1 MLERTSSAAVGT
13 ADPGITARRAVVA
26 ALNAATMA
34 GLLWLAAAA
43 LSPGGYG
50 FLDCMLLG
58 LFAVTLPWTV
68 VGFWNAMIGLWIMQ
82 FTRDPIALVFPAAA
96 RVTGDE
102 AVTASIAILVCIRNE
117 TPDRVLRNL
126 EPMLSGLVEAK
137 MADRFHVYV
146 LSDTSDPAIAAAE
159 EERFGA
165 LTRKW
170 QSGIGLTYRRRARNT
185 GFKAGNI
192 RDFCDRWGGR
202 HDFAV
207 TLDADSFMT
216 TQGILQLVR
225 IMQADPALG
234 ILQSLVIG
242 MPSTSAFARIFQF
255 GMRLGM
261 RSYTIGSAWWQ
272 GDCGP
277 YWGHNAIL
285 RLAPFMAHCTLPV
298 LPARGVLGG
307 HVLSHDQIEAVL
319 MRRAGYQVRVL
330 PDERLGWEENPPTL
344 IEFIRRDLR
353 WCQGNLQYWRFL
365 FLPGLKPVSR
375 FQLAIALLMFLGSPA
390 WILLLLLGSAAVA
403 RSGDPAAV
411 LRADFGWMLLLS
423 LLAMWFA
430 PKIATAIDVL
440 ARPELRRA
448 FGGTARFAAGLLIE
462 TAFFLLLSP
471 ILWFCHSLFLT
482 GLVFG
487 RTTGWTGQTR
497 DDHSVPVGLAWRK
510 LWPAT
515 VTGLATLGVLA
526 ATVPA
531 AIPYACLIAAGLAL
545 AIPFAVLTASP
556 AFGRTLVRR
565 QLVRLPEETDP
576 PPALR
581 ALALPA
587 LDPAQVPARPGT
599 TMLAGMRG
607 ARGVVRSLRIYYGG
621 YYGGRRRRTAMDR
634 LYRRFIEPGDLVFDI
649 GAHVGDR
656 IAAFRR
662 LGARVVAVEP
672 QPLLVKT
679 LKLLYGRDR
688 SVVIEPAAV
697 GRELGELVLKINLDN
712 PTVST
717 ASDAFIRAAQR
728 APGWQHEQWIDR
740 IAVPMTTLDA
750 LIARHGMPA
759 FIKIDVEGYEAEAL
773 AGLMGPVAALSFE
786 FTTIQREIALAC
798 LERCGALGY
807 ARFNAAIGEEQI
819 FAFAEWRS
827 RDEIAAWIRAL
838 PPAANSGDIY
848 AAMG

>member
-1 MLERTSSAAVGT
+1 MLERTSSAAVGA

-26 ALNAATMA
+26 TLNAATVA
-34 GLLWLAAAA
+34 ALLWLAAAA

-50 FLDCMLLG
+50 LLDCMLLG

-82 FTRDPIALVFPAAA
+82 FSRDPIALVFPAAA

-126 EPMLSGLVEAK
+126 EPTLSGLVEAK
-137 MADRFHVYV
+137 TADRFHVYV

-192 RDFCDRWGGR
+192 RDFCDRWGAR

-390 WILLLLLGSAAVA
+390 WIVLLLLGSAAVA

-411 LRADFGWMLLLS
+411 LRAEFGWMLLLS

-448 FGGTARFAAGLLIE
+448 FGGTARFVAGLLIE

-487 RTTGWTGQTR
+487 RATGWTGQTR

-531 AIPYACLIAAGLAL
+531 AIPYAGLIAAGLAL

-556 AFGRTLVRR
+556 AFGRALVRWK
-565 QLVRLPEETDP
+565 LVRLPEETDP

-587 LDPAQVPARPGT
+587 LDPAQVPARAGT
-599 TMLAGMRG
+599 TMLARMRA

-621 YYGGRRRRTAMDR
+621 RRRRAAMDR

-697 GRELGELVLKINLDN
+697 GCNQGELVLKLNLDN

-717 ASDAFIRAAQR
+717 ASDAFIRAAQH
-728 APGWQHEQWIDR
+728 APGWQNERWIDR

-773 AGLMGPVAALSFE
+773 AGLTGPVAALSFE

-807 ARFNAAIGEEQI
+807 ARFNAAIGEAQI
-819 FAFAEWRS
+819 FAFAQWRS

>member
-1 MLERTSSAAVGT
+1 MLERTSSAAVGA
-13 ADPGITARRAVVA
+13 ADPGIGARRAVVA
-26 ALNAATMA
+26 VLNAATMA
-34 GLLWLAAAA
+34 ALLWLAAAA

-50 FLDCMLLG
+50 FVDWLLLA
-58 LFAVTLPWTV
+58 LFAVVLPWTV
-68 VGFWNAMIGLWIMQ
+68 VGFWNAVIGLLIMRLA
-82 FTRDPIALVFPAAA
+82 RDPVGLVFPAAA
-96 RVTGDE
+96 RVRGDE
-102 AVTASIAILVCIRNE
+102 AVTASTAILVCIRNE
-117 TPDRVLRNL
+117 MPDRVVRNL
-126 EPMLSGLVEAK
+126 EPMLRGLAEAK
-137 MADRFHVYV
+137 VAGRFHVYV
-146 LSDTSDPAIAAAE
+146 LSDTSDPTIAAAE

-165 LTRKW
+165 LARTW
-170 QSGIGLTYRRRARNT
+170 QRDIGLTYRRRARNT

-202 HDFAV
+202 HDFAL

-216 TQGILQLVR
+216 TRGMLQLVR
-225 IMQADPALG
+225 IMQAAPTLG
-234 ILQSLVIG
+234 ILQSLVVG

-285 RLAPFMAHCTLPV
+285 RLAPFMAHCALPV

-319 MRRAGYQVRVL
+319 MRRAGYEVRVL
-330 PDERLGWEENPPTL
+330 PDETLGWEENPPTL

-365 FLPGLKPVSR
+365 FLPGLAPVSR

-440 ARPELRRA
+440 AKPELRRA
-448 FGGTARFAAGLLIE
+448 FGGAARFAAGLLIE
-462 TAFFLLLSP
+462 TVFFLLLSP

-482 GLVFG
+482 ELLFG
-487 RTTGWTGQTR
+487 RATGWTGQTR
-497 DDHSVPVGLAWRK
+497 DDHSVPLGLAARN

-556 AFGRTLVRR
+556 AFGRALVR
-565 QLVRLPEETDP
+565 QKLVRLPEETDP
-576 PPALR
+576 PLALR

-599 TMLAGMRG
+599 TMFAGMRA
-607 ARGVVRSLRIYYGG
+607 ARGVLRSLRIYYGSWQ
-621 YYGGRRRRTAMDR
+621 RHAAMDR
-634 LYRRFIEPGDLVFDI
+634 LYAGFIEPGDLVFDI

-656 IAAFRR
+656 VAAFRR

-688 SVVIEPAAV
+688 SVVIEPVAV
-697 GRELGELVLKINLDN
+697 GRDQGELVLKLNLDN

-717 ASDAFIRAAQR
+717 ASDAFIRAARR
-728 APGWQHEQWIDR
+728 APGWQGEQWIDR

-750 LIARHGMPA
+750 LIARHRTPA
-759 FIKIDVEGYEAEAL
+759 FVKIDVEGYEAEAL
-773 AGLMGPVAALSFE
+773 AGLTGPVAALSFE
-786 FTTIQREIALAC
+786 FTTIQREVALVC
-798 LERCGALGY
+798 LERCAALGY

-827 RDEIAAWIRAL
+827 REEIAAWIRAL

>member
-1 MLERTSSAAVGT
+1 MLERTSSAAVGA
-13 ADPGITARRAVVA
+13 ADPGIGARRAVVA
-26 ALNAATMA
+26 VLNAATMA
-34 GLLWLAAAA
+34 ALLWLAAAA

-50 FLDCMLLG
+50 LLDWTLLG
-58 LFAVTLPWTV
+58 LFAVILPWTV
-68 VGFWNAMIGLWIMQ
+68 VGFWNAVIGLCIMRLA
-82 FTRDPIALVFPAAA
+82 RDPVALVFPAAA
-96 RVTGDE
+96 RITGDE
-102 AVTASIAILVCIRNE
+102 AVTASTAILVCIRNE
-117 TPDRVLRNL
+117 MPDRVVRNL
-126 EPMLSGLVEAK
+126 EPMLRGLVEAK
-137 MADRFHVYV
+137 VAGRFHVYV
-146 LSDTSDPAIAAAE
+146 LSDTSDPTIAAAE
-159 EERFGA
+159 EKNFGA
-165 LTRKW
+165 LARTW
-170 QSGIGLTYRRRARNT
+170 QPHIGLTYRRRARNT

-192 RDFCDRWGGR
+192 RDFCDRWGGQ
-202 HDFAV
+202 HDFAL

-216 TQGILQLVR
+216 TPGMLQLVR
-225 IMQADPALG
+225 IMQAAPTLG
-234 ILQSLVIG
+234 ILQSLVVG

-285 RLAPFMAHCTLPV
+285 RLAPFMADCRLPV
-298 LPARGVLGG
+298 LPAQGVLGG

-319 MRRAGYQVRVL
+319 MRRAGYEVRVL
-330 PDERLGWEENPPTL
+330 PDETLGWEENPPTL

-365 FLPGLKPVSR
+365 FLPGLAPVSR

-390 WILLLLLGSAAVA
+390 WILLLLLGSATVA

-411 LRADFGWMLLLS
+411 LRADFGWMLLLG

-440 ARPELRRA
+440 AKPELRRA

-487 RTTGWTGQTR
+487 RAAGWSGQTR
-497 DDHSVPVGLAWRK
+497 DDHSVPVGLALGK

-515 VTGLATLGVLA
+515 ATGLATLGVLA

-556 AFGRTLVRR
+556 AFGRALVR
-565 QLVRLPEETDP
+565 QKLVRLPEETDP

-587 LDPAQVPARPGT
+587 LDPAQVPARPGMGT
-599 TMLAGMRG
+599 LAGMRA
-607 ARGVVRSLRIYYGG
+607 ARGVLRSLRIYYGS
-621 YYGGRRRRTAMDR
+621 RQRHAAMDR
-634 LYRRFIEPGDLVFDI
+634 LYGGFIEPGDLVFDI

-688 SVVIEPAAV
+688 SVVIEPVAV
-697 GRELGELVLKINLDN
+697 GRDQGELVLKLNLDN

-717 ASDAFIRAAQR
+717 ASDAFIRAARR
-728 APGWQHEQWIDR
+728 APGWQGEQWIDR

-759 FIKIDVEGYEAEAL
+759 FVKIDVEGYEAEAL
-773 AGLMGPVAALSFE
+773 AGLRDPVAALSFE
-786 FTTIQREIALAC
+786 FTTIQREVALVC
-798 LERCGALGY
+798 LERCAALGY

-827 RDEIAAWIRAL
+827 REEIAAWIRAL

>member
-1 MLERTSSAAVGT
+1 MLELTSSAAVGA

-26 ALNAATMA
+26 ALNALTMA
-34 GLLWLAAAA
+34 ALLWLAAAA
-43 LSPGGYG
+43 LAPGGYG
-50 FLDCMLLG
+50 VLDCALLA
-58 LFAVTLPWTV
+58 LFAIILPWTV
-68 VGFWNAMIGLWIMQ
+68 VGFWNAVIGLVIMRLV
-82 FTRDPIALVFPAAA
+82 RDPVALVFPAAA
-96 RVTGDE
+96 RVRGDE
-102 AVTASIAILVCIRNE
+102 AITASTAILVCIRNE
-117 TPDRVLRNL
+117 MPDRVVRNL
-126 EPMLSGLVEAK
+126 GPMLGGLVEAQV
-137 MADRFHVYV
+137 AGRFHVYV
-146 LSDTSDPAIAAAE
+146 LSDTSDSAIAAAE
-159 EERFGA
+159 EKNFGA
-165 LTRKW
+165 LAQKW
-170 QSGIGLTYRRRARNT
+170 QSEIGLTYRRRARNT

-192 RDFCDRWGGR
+192 RDFCNRWGER

-216 TQGILQLVR
+216 AQGILQLVR
-225 IMQADPALG
+225 IMQADPTLG

-285 RLAPFMAHCTLPV
+285 RLAPFMAHCALPV
-298 LPARGVLGG
+298 LPARSALGG

-330 PDERLGWEENPPTL
+330 PDETLGWEENPPTL

-353 WCQGNLQYWRFL
+353 WCQGNMQYWRFL
-365 FLPGLKPVSR
+365 LLPGLAPVSR

-390 WILLLLLGSAAVA
+390 WILLLLLGTAMVA
-403 RSGDPAAV
+403 LAGDPAAV

-440 ARPELRRA
+440 TRPALRRA

-487 RTTGWTGQTR
+487 RAAGWTGQTR
-497 DDHSVPVGLAWRK
+497 EDHSVPLGLAARN

-515 VTGLATLGVLA
+515 ATGLATLGVLA

-545 AIPFAVLTASP
+545 AIPFAVITASP
-556 AFGRTLVRR
+556 AFGRALARLE
-565 QLVRLPEETDP
+565 LVRLPEETDP

-587 LDPAQVPARPGT
+587 LDPVEIPARPGT
-599 TMLAGMRG
+599 AILGMRA
-607 ARGVVRSLRIYYGG
+607 ARGVLRSLRL
-621 YYGGRRRRTAMDR
+621 YYGGRRRHVAMDR
-634 LYRRFIEPGDLVFDI
+634 LYAGFIGPGDLVFDI

-662 LGARVVAVEP
+662 LGARVVAAEP

-688 SVVIEPAAV
+688 KVAIEPIAV
-697 GRELGELVLKINLDN
+697 GRDQGELVLKLNLDN
-712 PTVST
+712 PTVSS
-717 ASDAFIRAAQR
+717 ASDAFIRAAR
-728 APGWQHEQWIDR
+728 DAPGWQGEQWVDR
-740 IAVPMTTLDA
+740 TTVPMITLDA
-750 LIARHGMPA
+750 LIARHGVPA
-759 FIKIDVEGYEAEAL
+759 FVKIDVEGYEAEAL
-773 AGLMGPVAALSFE
+773 AGLSRPVAALSFE
-786 FTTIQREIALAC
+786 FTTIQREIALVC
-798 LERCGALGY
+798 LEHCGALGY
-807 ARFNAAIGEEQI
+807 AKFNAAIGEEQI
-819 FAFAEWRS
+819 FAFADWRS
-827 RDEIAAWIRAL
+827 REEIAAWIRAL
-838 PPAANSGDIY
+838 PLAANSGDIY
-848 AAMG
+848 AAMA

>member
-1 MLERTSSAAVGT
+1 M
-13 ADPGITARRAVVA
+13 
-26 ALNAATMA
+26 
-34 GLLWLAAAA
+34 
-43 LSPGGYG
+43 
-50 FLDCMLLG
+50 
-58 LFAVTLPWTV
+58 
-68 VGFWNAMIGLWIMQ
+68 
-82 FTRDPIALVFPAAA
+82 
-96 RVTGDE
+96 
-102 AVTASIAILVCIRNE
+102 
-117 TPDRVLRNL
+117 TP
-126 EPMLSGLVEAK
+126 
-137 MADRFHVYV
+137 
-146 LSDTSDPAIAAAE
+146 
-159 EERFGA
+159 
-165 LTRKW
+165 
-170 QSGIGLTYRRRARNT
+170 
-185 GFKAGNI
+185 
-192 RDFCDRWGGR
+192 
-202 HDFAV
+202 
-207 TLDADSFMT
+207 
-216 TQGILQLVR
+216 QGILQLVR
-225 IMQADPALG
+225 IMQKNHALG

-277 YWGHNAIL
+277 FWGHNAIL
-285 RLAPFMAHCTLPV
+285 RLAPFMAHCRLPV
-298 LPARGVLGG
+298 LPGRGVLGG

-319 MRRAGYQVRVL
+319 MRRAGYDVRVL
-330 PDERLGWEENPPTL
+330 PDETLGWEENPPTL

-365 FLPGLKPVSR
+365 FLPGLAPVSR

-390 WILLLLLGSAAVA
+390 WILLLLLGTAMVA

-440 ARPELRRA
+440 TRPALRRA

-487 RTTGWTGQTR
+487 RATGWTGQTR
-497 DDHSVPVGLAWRK
+497 DDHSVPLGLAARN

-515 VTGLATLGVLA
+515 ATGLATLGVLA

-556 AFGRTLVRR
+556 AFGRALVRLK
-565 QLVRLPEETDP
+565 LVRLPEETEP
-576 PPALR
+576 PPVLR

-599 TMLAGMRG
+599 TMFAGMR
-607 ARGVVRSLRIYYGG
+607 AVRGVLRSLRIYYGN
-621 YYGGRRRRTAMDR
+621 RRRRAAMDR
-634 LYRRFIEPGDLVFDI
+634 LYARFIAPGDLVFDI

-672 QPLLVKT
+672 QPLLIKT

-688 SVVIEPAAV
+688 SVVIEPVAV
-697 GRELGELVLKINLDN
+697 GCDQGELVLKLNLDN

-717 ASDAFIRAAQR
+717 ASDAFIRAARR
-728 APGWQHEQWIDR
+728 APGWQGEQWIDR
-740 IAVPMTTLDA
+740 IAVPMTTLAA
-750 LIARHGMPA
+750 LIARHGVPA
-759 FIKIDVEGYEAEAL
+759 FIKIDVEGFEAEAL
-773 AGLMGPVAALSFE
+773 AGLTHPVAALSFE
-786 FTTIQREIALAC
+786 FTTIQREVALAC
-798 LERCGALGY
+798 LERCAALGY
-807 ARFNAAIGEEQI
+807 ARFNAAIGEEQVL
-819 FAFAEWRS
+819 AFADWRS
-827 RDEIAAWIRAL
+827 REEIAAWIRGL

-848 AAMG
+848 ATMG

>member
-1 MLERTSSAAVGT
+1 MLERTSSATVGA
-13 ADPGITARRAVVA
+13 ADPGISTRRAIVA

-34 GLLWLAAAA
+34 ALSWLAAAA

-50 FLDCMLLG
+50 WLDGVLLA
-58 LFAVTLPWTV
+58 LFAVTLPWTI
-68 VGFWNAMIGLWIMQ
+68 VGFWNAAIGLWIMR
-82 FTRDPIALVFPAAA
+82 FARDPVALVFPAAA
-96 RVTGDE
+96 RVRGDE
-102 AVTASIAILVCIRNE
+102 AITASTAILVCIRNE
-117 TPDRVLRNL
+117 MPDRVVRNL
-126 EPMLSGLVEAK
+126 EPMLGGLVEAK
-137 MADRFHVYV
+137 TAERFHVYV

-165 LTRKW
+165 LPFPGQRE
-170 QSGIGLTYRRRARNT
+170 IGLTYRRRARNI

-192 RDFCDRWGGR
+192 RDFCDRWGDR

-216 TQGILQLVR
+216 TRGILQLVR
-225 IMQADPALG
+225 IMQADPGLG

-242 MPSTSAFARIFQF
+242 MPSTSTFARIFQF

-261 RSYTIGSAWWQ
+261 RSYTLGSAWWQ

-277 YWGHNAIL
+277 YWGHNAIV
-285 RLAPFMAHCTLPV
+285 RLAPFIAHCTLPV
-298 LPARGVLGG
+298 LPARGALGG

-330 PDERLGWEENPPTL
+330 PDETFGWEENPPTL

-353 WCQGNLQYWRFL
+353 WCQGNMQYWRFL

-390 WILLLLLGSAAVA
+390 WILLLLVGSAAVA

-411 LRADFGWMLLLS
+411 LRADFGRMLLLS
-423 LLAMWFA
+423 LLTMWFA
-430 PKIATAIDVL
+430 PKIATAVDVL
-440 ARPELRRA
+440 ARPESRRA
-448 FGGTARFAAGLLIE
+448 FGGAARFTAGLLIE
-462 TAFFLLLSP
+462 TVFFLLLSP
-471 ILWFCHSLFLT
+471 ILWFCHSLFLI
-482 GLVFG
+482 GLLFG
-487 RTTGWTGQTR
+487 RATGWTGQTR
-497 DDHSVPVGLAWRK
+497 HDHSVPVGLAVRN
-510 LWPAT
+510 LWPAAA
-515 VTGLATLGVLA
+515 TGLGTLGVLA
-526 ATVPA
+526 TTVPA
-531 AIPYACLIAAGLAL
+531 AIPYACLIAGGLAL

-556 AFGRTLVRR
+556 ALGRALVR
-565 QLVRLPEETDP
+565 QKLVRLPEETDP

-587 LDPAQVPARPGT
+587 LDPAQIAARAGST
-599 TMLAGMRG
+599 GLAALR
-607 ARGVVRSLRIYYGG
+607 ATRGVLRSLRIYYGS
-621 YYGGRRRRTAMDR
+621 RRRHAAMDR
-634 LYRRFIEPGDLVFDI
+634 LYGQFVVPGDLVFDI

-688 SVVIEPAAV
+688 SVAIEPLAV
-697 GRELGELVLKINLDN
+697 GREQGELVLQLNVDN

-717 ASDAFIRAAQR
+717 ASAAFIRAACG
-728 APGWQHEQWIDR
+728 APGWQHERWIDR
-740 IAVPMTTLDA
+740 IAVPMNTLDA
-750 LIARHGMPA
+750 LIARHGTPV
-759 FIKIDVEGYEAEAL
+759 FIKIDVEGFEAEAL
-773 AGLMGPVAALSFE
+773 AGLTHPVAALSFE
-786 FTTIQREIALAC
+786 FITIQREVAVAC
-798 LERCGALGY
+798 LERCIALGY
-807 ARFNAAIGEEQI
+807 TRFNAALGEEQM
-819 FAFAEWRS
+819 FVFEGWRS
-827 RDEIAAWIRAL
+827 RDEIAGWIRAL

>member
-1 MLERTSSAAVGT
+1 MLERTSSAAVGA
-13 ADPGITARRAVVA
+13 ADPGIRARRAVVA
-26 ALNAATMA
+26 VLNALTMA
-34 GLLWLAAAA
+34 ALLWLAAAA

-50 FLDCMLLG
+50 FVDWLLLA
-58 LFAVTLPWTV
+58 LFAVILPWTV
-68 VGFWNAMIGLWIMQ
+68 VGFWNAVIGLLIMRLA
-82 FTRDPIALVFPAAA
+82 RDPVGLVFPAAA
-96 RVTGDE
+96 RVRGDE
-102 AVTASIAILVCIRNE
+102 AVTASTAILVCIRNE
-117 TPDRVLRNL
+117 MPDRVLRNL
-126 EPMLSGLVEAK
+126 EPMLRGLAEAK
-137 MADRFHVYV
+137 VAGRFHVYV
-146 LSDTSDPAIAAAE
+146 LSDTSDPTIAAAE

-165 LTRKW
+165 LARTW
-170 QSGIGLTYRRRARNT
+170 QPDIGLTYRRRARNT

-202 HDFAV
+202 HDFAL

-216 TQGILQLVR
+216 TRGMLQLVR
-225 IMQADPALG
+225 IMQAAPTLG
-234 ILQSLVIG
+234 ILQSLVVG

-285 RLAPFMAHCTLPV
+285 RLAPFMAHCALPV

-319 MRRAGYQVRVL
+319 MRRAGYEVRVL
-330 PDERLGWEENPPTL
+330 PDETLGWEENPPTL

-365 FLPGLKPVSR
+365 FLPGLAPVSR

-440 ARPELRRA
+440 AKPELRRA
-448 FGGTARFAAGLLIE
+448 FGGAARFAAGLLIE
-462 TAFFLLLSP
+462 TVFFLLLSP

-482 GLVFG
+482 ELLFG
-487 RTTGWTGQTR
+487 RATGWTGQTR
-497 DDHSVPVGLAWRK
+497 DDHSVPLGLAARN

-556 AFGRTLVRR
+556 AFGRALVR
-565 QLVRLPEETDP
+565 QKLVRLPEETDP
-576 PPALR
+576 PLALR

-599 TMLAGMRG
+599 TMLAGMRT
-607 ARGVVRSLRIYYGG
+607 ARGVLRSLRIYYGS
-621 YYGGRRRRTAMDR
+621 RQRHAAMDR
-634 LYRRFIEPGDLVFDI
+634 LYAGFIEPGDLVFDI

-656 IAAFRR
+656 VAACRR

-688 SVVIEPAAV
+688 SVVIEPVAV
-697 GRELGELVLKINLDN
+697 GRDQGELVLKLNLDN

-717 ASDAFIRAAQR
+717 ASDAFIRAARR
-728 APGWQHEQWIDR
+728 APGWQGEQWIDR

-750 LIARHGMPA
+750 LIARHGTPA
-759 FIKIDVEGYEAEAL
+759 FVKIDVEGYEAEAL
-773 AGLMGPVAALSFE
+773 AGLTGPVAALSFE
-786 FTTIQREIALAC
+786 FTTIQREVALVC
-798 LERCGALGY
+798 LERCAALGY

-827 RDEIAAWIRAL
+827 REEIAAWIRAL

>member
-1 MLERTSSAAVGT
+1 MLEQTSCAEAGAAH
-13 ADPGITARRAVVA
+13 PGIRARRAVVA
-26 ALNAATMA
+26 PLNAATVA
-34 GLLWLAAAA
+34 GLLWLAVAA

-50 FLDCMLLG
+50 LLDCMLLG

-82 FTRDPIALVFPAAA
+82 FSRDPITLVFPAAA
-96 RVTGDE
+96 RVRGDE

-146 LSDTSDPAIAAAE
+146 LRDTSDPAIAAAE

-192 RDFCDRWGGR
+192 RDFCDRWGAR

-207 TLDADSFMT
+207 TLDADSVMT

-234 ILQSLVIG
+234 ILQILVIG

-277 YWGHNAIL
+277 YWGHNAAL
-285 RLAPFMAHCTLPV
+285 RLKPFIAQGELPV
-298 LPARGVLGG
+298 GVET
-307 HVLSHDQIEAVL
+307 HILSHDQSEAVL
-319 MRRAGYQVRVL
+319 MRRAGYDVRVV
-330 PDERLGWEENPPTL
+330 PDEELGWEENPPTL

-353 WCQGNLQYWRFL
+353 WCQGNLQYCRFL

-390 WILLLLLGSAAVA
+390 WIVLLLLGSAAVA

-423 LLAMWFA
+423 LLAVWFA

-448 FGGTARFAAGLLIE
+448 FGGTARFGAGLAVQ
-462 TAFFLLLSP
+462 TGVFLWVSP

-487 RTTGWTGQTR
+487 RATGWTGQTR
-497 DDHSVPVGLAWRK
+497 DDHSVPIGLAWRK

-526 ATVPA
+526 ARVPA

-556 AFGRTLVRR
+556 ALGRTLGRSK
-565 QLVRLPEETDP
+565 LVRLPEEIDP
-576 PPALR
+576 PSALR

-587 LDPAQVPARPGT
+587 LDPAHLAARPGPS
-599 TMLAGMRG
+599 LFARIRS
-607 ARGVVRSLRIYYGG
+607 ARGVLRSLRIYYGA
-621 YYGGRRRRTAMDR
+621 RQRHAAMDR
-634 LYRRFIEPGDLVFDI
+634 LYGGMIKPGDLVFDI

-662 LGARVVAVEP
+662 LGARVVAVEA
-672 QPLLVKT
+672 QPLLGKT
-679 LKLLYGRDR
+679 LKLLYGR
-688 SVVIEPAAV
+688 EP
-697 GRELGELVLKINLDN
+697 
-712 PTVST
+712 
-717 ASDAFIRAAQR
+717 
-728 APGWQHEQWIDR
+728 
-740 IAVPMTTLDA
+740 
-750 LIARHGMPA
+750 
-759 FIKIDVEGYEAEAL
+759 
-773 AGLMGPVAALSFE
+773 
-786 FTTIQREIALAC
+786 
-798 LERCGALGY
+798 
-807 ARFNAAIGEEQI
+807 
-819 FAFAEWRS
+819 
-827 RDEIAAWIRAL
+827 
-838 PPAANSGDIY
+838 
-848 AAMG
+848 

>member
-1 MLERTSSAAVGT
+1 MLERTSSATIGAV
-13 ADPGITARRAVVA
+13 DPGVTARRAIVA

-34 GLLWLAAAA
+34 ALLWLAAVA

-50 FLDCMLLG
+50 FLDCVLIG

-68 VGFWNAMIGLWIMQ
+68 VGFWNAVIGLVIMRVA
-82 FTRDPIALVFPAAA
+82 RDPVALVFPTAA
-96 RVTGDE
+96 RVTGHE
-102 AVTASIAILVCIRNE
+102 AIVASTAILVCIRNE
-117 TPDRVLRNL
+117 MPDRVLRNL
-126 EPMLSGLVEAK
+126 EPMLRGLVEAGV
-137 MADRFHVYV
+137 AERFHVYL
-146 LSDTSDPAIAAAE
+146 LSDTSEPAIAAAE
-159 EERFGA
+159 EKGFGA
-165 LTRKW
+165 LAHTW
-170 QSGIGLTYRRRARNT
+170 QRRIGLTYRRRVRNA

-192 RDFCDRWGGR
+192 RDFCERWGSR

-216 TQGILQLVR
+216 TRGILQLVR
-225 IMQADPALG
+225 IMQTDPRLG

-242 MPSTSAFARIFQF
+242 MPSTSGFARIFQF

-261 RSYTIGSAWWQ
+261 RSYTLGSAWWQ

-285 RLAPFMAHCTLPV
+285 RLAPFRAHCRLPV
-298 LPARGVLGG
+298 LPAQNVLGG

-330 PDERLGWEENPPTL
+330 PDETLGWEENPPTL

-353 WCQGNLQYWRFL
+353 WCQGNMQYWRFL
-365 FLPGLKPVSR
+365 FLSGLKPVSR

-390 WILLLLLGSAAVA
+390 WILLLVLGSAAVA
-403 RSGDPAAV
+403 RSGDPTAV
-411 LRADFGWMLLLS
+411 LRVDFGWMLLLS

-448 FGGTARFAAGLLIE
+448 FGGAARFTAGLLIE
-462 TAFFLLLSP
+462 TGFFLLLSP
-471 ILWFCHSLFLT
+471 ILWFCHTLFLT
-482 GLVFG
+482 GLLLG
-487 RTTGWTGQTR
+487 RATGWTGQTR
-497 DDHSVPVGLAWRK
+497 DDHSVPVRVALRN

-515 VTGLATLGVLA
+515 ATGLGTLGLLA

-531 AIPYACLIAAGLAL
+531 AVPYACLIAAGLAL

-556 AFGRTLVRR
+556 AFGRALVRLK
-565 QLVRLPEETDP
+565 LVRLPEEIDP
-576 PPALR
+576 PSALR

-587 LDPAQVPARPGT
+587 LDPAHLAARPGPS
-599 TMLAGMRG
+599 LFARIRS
-607 ARGVVRSLRIYYGG
+607 ARGVLRSLRIYYGA
-621 YYGGRRRRTAMDR
+621 RQRHAAMDR
-634 LYRRFIEPGDLVFDI
+634 LYGGMIKPGDLVFDI

-672 QPLLVKT
+672 QPALGKT

-688 SVVIEPAAV
+688 SVAIESVAV
-697 GRELGELVLKINLDN
+697 GREEGELMLQLNLDN

-717 ASDAFIRAAQR
+717 ASDAFIRAARR
-728 APGWQHEQWIDR
+728 APGWQDEQWIDR

-759 FIKIDVEGYEAEAL
+759 FIKIDVEGFEAEAL
-773 AGLMGPVAALSFE
+773 AGLTHPVAALSFE
-786 FTTIQREIALAC
+786 FTTIQRGVALSC
-798 LERCGALGY
+798 LERCAALGY
-807 ARFNAAIGEEQI
+807 AKFNAAIGESQI
-819 FAFAEWRS
+819 FAFEDWRS
-827 RDEIAAWIRAL
+827 REEMGAWIRAL
-838 PPAANSGDIY
+838 PAEANSGDIY

>member
-1 MLERTSSAAVGT
+1 MLERTSSAAVGA
-13 ADPGITARRAVVA
+13 ADPGIGARRAVVA
-26 ALNAATMA
+26 VLNAATMA
-34 GLLWLAAAA
+34 ALLWLAAAA

-50 FLDCMLLG
+50 FVDWLLLA
-58 LFAVTLPWTV
+58 LFAVILPWTV
-68 VGFWNAMIGLWIMQ
+68 VGFWNAVIGLLIMRLA
-82 FTRDPIALVFPAAA
+82 RDPVGLVFPAAA
-96 RVTGDE
+96 SVRGDE
-102 AVTASIAILVCIRNE
+102 AVTASTAILVCIRNE
-117 TPDRVLRNL
+117 MPDRVLRNL
-126 EPMLSGLVEAK
+126 EPMLRGLAEAK
-137 MADRFHVYV
+137 VAGRFHVYV
-146 LSDTSDPAIAAAE
+146 LSDTSDPTIAAAE

-165 LTRKW
+165 LARTW
-170 QSGIGLTYRRRARNT
+170 QPDIGLTYRRRARNT

-202 HDFAV
+202 HDFAL

-216 TQGILQLVR
+216 TRGMLQLVR
-225 IMQADPALG
+225 IMQAAPTLG
-234 ILQSLVIG
+234 ILQSLVVG

-285 RLAPFMAHCTLPV
+285 RLAPFMAHCALPV
-298 LPARGVLGG
+298 LPARGALGG

-319 MRRAGYQVRVL
+319 MRRAGYEVRVL
-330 PDERLGWEENPPTL
+330 PDETLGWEENPPTL

-365 FLPGLKPVSR
+365 FLPGLAPVSR

-390 WILLLLLGSAAVA
+390 WILLLLLGSAAAA

-440 ARPELRRA
+440 AKPELRRA
-448 FGGTARFAAGLLIE
+448 FGGAARFAAGLLIE
-462 TAFFLLLSP
+462 TVFFLLLSP

-482 GLVFG
+482 GLLFG
-487 RTTGWTGQTR
+487 RATGWTGQTR
-497 DDHSVPVGLAWRK
+497 DDHSVPLRLAARN

-556 AFGRTLVRR
+556 AFGRALVR
-565 QLVRLPEETDP
+565 QKLVRLPEETDP

-599 TMLAGMRG
+599 TMFAGMRA
-607 ARGVVRSLRIYYGG
+607 ARGVLRSLRIYYGS
-621 YYGGRRRRTAMDR
+621 RQRHAAMDR
-634 LYRRFIEPGDLVFDI
+634 LYAGFIGPGDLVFDI

-656 IAAFRR
+656 VAAFRR

-688 SVVIEPAAV
+688 SVVIEPVAV
-697 GRELGELVLKINLDN
+697 GRDQGELVLKLNLDN

-717 ASDAFIRAAQR
+717 ASDAFIRAARR
-728 APGWQHEQWIDR
+728 APGWQGEQWIDR
-740 IAVPMTTLDA
+740 IAVPMTTLNA
-750 LIARHGMPA
+750 LIARHGTPA
-759 FIKIDVEGYEAEAL
+759 FVKIDVEGYETEAL
-773 AGLMGPVAALSFE
+773 AGLTGPVAALSFE
-786 FTTIQREIALAC
+786 FTTIQREAALVC
-798 LERCGALGY
+798 LERCAALGY
-807 ARFNAAIGEEQI
+807 AKFNAAVGEEQI
-819 FAFAEWRS
+819 LAFTEWRS
-827 RDEIAAWIRAL
+827 REEIAAWIRAL
-838 PPAANSGDIY
+838 PAAANSGDIY
-848 AAMG
+848 AAMD

>member
-1 MLERTSSAAVGT
+1 MLERTSSAAVGA
-13 ADPGITARRAVVA
+13 ADPGIGARRAVVA
-26 ALNAATMA
+26 VLNALTMA
-34 GLLWLAAAA
+34 ALLWLAAAA

-50 FLDCMLLG
+50 FVDWLLLA
-58 LFAVTLPWTV
+58 LFAVILPWTV
-68 VGFWNAMIGLWIMQ
+68 VGFWNAVIGLLIMRLA
-82 FTRDPIALVFPAAA
+82 RDPVGLVFPAAA
-96 RVTGDE
+96 RVRGDE
-102 AVTASIAILVCIRNE
+102 AVTASTAILVCIRNE
-117 TPDRVLRNL
+117 MPDRVLRNL
-126 EPMLSGLVEAK
+126 EPMLRGLAEAK
-137 MADRFHVYV
+137 VAGRFHVYV
-146 LSDTSDPAIAAAE
+146 LSDTSNPTIAAAE
-159 EERFGA
+159 EECFGA
-165 LTRKW
+165 LARTW
-170 QSGIGLTYRRRARNT
+170 QPHIGLTYRRRARNT

-202 HDFAV
+202 HDFAL

-216 TQGILQLVR
+216 TRGMLQLVR
-225 IMQADPALG
+225 IMQAAPTLG
-234 ILQSLVIG
+234 ILQSLVVG

-285 RLAPFMAHCTLPV
+285 RLAPFMAHCALPV
-298 LPARGVLGG
+298 LPARGALGG

-319 MRRAGYQVRVL
+319 MRRAGYEVRVL
-330 PDERLGWEENPPTL
+330 PDETLGWEENPPTL

-365 FLPGLKPVSR
+365 FLPGLAPVSR

-440 ARPELRRA
+440 AKPELRRA
-448 FGGTARFAAGLLIE
+448 FGGAARFTAGLLIE
-462 TAFFLLLSP
+462 TVFFLLLSP

-482 GLVFG
+482 GLLFG

-497 DDHSVPVGLAWRK
+497 DDHSVPLGLAARN

-556 AFGRTLVRR
+556 AFGRALVR
-565 QLVRLPEETDP
+565 QKLVRLPEETDP

-599 TMLAGMRG
+599 TMFAGMRA
-607 ARGVVRSLRIYYGG
+607 ARGVLRSLRIYYGS
-621 YYGGRRRRTAMDR
+621 RQRHAAMDR
-634 LYRRFIEPGDLVFDI
+634 LYAGFIGPGDLVFDI

-656 IAAFRR
+656 VAAFRR

-688 SVVIEPAAV
+688 SVVIEPVAV
-697 GRELGELVLKINLDN
+697 GRDQGELVLKLNLDN

-717 ASDAFIRAAQR
+717 ASDAFIRAAHR
-728 APGWQHEQWIDR
+728 APGWQGEQWIDR
-740 IAVPMTTLDA
+740 IAVPMTTLNA
-750 LIARHGMPA
+750 LIARHGTPA
-759 FIKIDVEGYEAEAL
+759 FVKIDVEGYETEAL
-773 AGLMGPVAALSFE
+773 AGLTGPVAALSFE
-786 FTTIQREIALAC
+786 FTVIQREAALVC
-798 LERCGALGY
+798 LERCAALGY
-807 ARFNAAIGEEQI
+807 ARFNAAVGEEQI

-838 PPAANSGDIY
+838 PAAANSGDIY
-848 AAMG
+848 AAMD